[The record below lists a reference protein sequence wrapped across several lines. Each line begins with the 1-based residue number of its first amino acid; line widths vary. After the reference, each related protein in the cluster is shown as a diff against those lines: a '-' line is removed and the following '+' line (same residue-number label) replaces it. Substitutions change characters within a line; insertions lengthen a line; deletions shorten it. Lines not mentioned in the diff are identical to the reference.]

1 MRKEGRRQKLSS
13 DAAAAV
19 RQDDALLEGRQTNG
33 FPRNNFAD
41 APGARLRRKKERV
54 GMRERQGQRENGGRR
69 RRLPPRWRRLKYS
82 GLGAAVNLRIPQSW
96 RRRKRRKEGHTFPNL
111 ECTVYRGRRKGSFEF
126 RRGGCGGTD
135 ATASELW
142 TFHNPPALLPP
153 HGSLS

>member
-1 MRKEGRRQKLSS
+1 MLRKEGRRQKLSS

-69 RRLPPRWRRLKYS
+69 RRLPPLEEAQVLRSRSRSKFEDPPELEKEEEEERGAHFSEPGVYS
-82 GLGAAVNLRIPQSW
+82 I
-96 RRRKRRKEGHTFPNL
+96 
-111 ECTVYRGRRKGSFEF
+111 
-126 RRGGCGGTD
+126 
-135 ATASELW
+135 
-142 TFHNPPALLPP
+142 
-153 HGSLS
+153 